1 MPTACAAA
9 ACGLRRFAT
18 ETDPTHPPGPTPA
31 FQPSGI
37 SGQLPPPHP
46 TASTFVTVLYQDTDH
61 LDRLW
66 TVTID
71 IPQPKDPPATT
82 RVAFHAYMA
91 DNSRDYINLTSL
103 WTPGIG
109 WGGPW
114 TPTRP
119 RSVPPA
125 VREAVEAALRQRQEV
140 A

>member
-1 MPTACAAA
+1 MT
-9 ACGLRRFAT
+9 T
-18 ETDPTHPPGPTPA
+18 
-31 FQPSGI
+31 
-37 SGQLPPPHP
+37 
-46 TASTFVTVLYQDTDH
+46 LYQGRDH
-61 LDRLW
+61 RGRLW

-125 VREAVEAALRQRQEV
+125 VREAVEAALRRLQQGV